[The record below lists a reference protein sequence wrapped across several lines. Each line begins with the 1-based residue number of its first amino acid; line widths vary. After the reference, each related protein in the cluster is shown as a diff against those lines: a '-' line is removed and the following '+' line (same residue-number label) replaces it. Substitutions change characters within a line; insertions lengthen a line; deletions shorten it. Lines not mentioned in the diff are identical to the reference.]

1 MMAERERG
9 LYFNRA
15 SAELWAVADDEKSP
29 RPPGWEKIS
38 DDPSIKL
45 LEARRI
51 LASNGL
57 SEGEAR
63 EAYWRPNEGSTSLD
77 HLTGE
82 HIRNFRRAAD
92 AARERAD
99 RESAGVFARLKGLLF
114 EHGHGEEGSEPL
126 I

>member
-1 MMAERERG
+1 MVEWARG

-15 SAELWAVADDEKSP
+15 SAELWAVADGEQSP

-38 DDPSIKL
+38 DDPSTKL

-51 LASNGL
+51 LVGNGL
-57 SEGEAR
+57 SEDEAM
-63 EAYWRPNEGSTSLD
+63 EAYWRPNGGSTSLD

-92 AARERAD
+92 VARERAS
-99 RESAGVFARLKGLLF
+99 REPPGIFSRLKGLLF
-114 EHGHGEEGSEPL
+114 GPGHGEEGTKPL